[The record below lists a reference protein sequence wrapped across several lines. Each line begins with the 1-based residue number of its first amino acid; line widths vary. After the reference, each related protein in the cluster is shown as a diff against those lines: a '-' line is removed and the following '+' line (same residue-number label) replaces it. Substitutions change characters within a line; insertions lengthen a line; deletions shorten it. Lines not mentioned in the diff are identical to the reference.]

1 MKELQEAQDIID
13 AVGKAD
19 PHQTGRIAANLIL
32 VKNGFQG
39 TEEQWEEFLNHVKYP
54 EDYPNL
60 EDLFP
65 VDMGGKYGYKEL
77 MTAVEE
83 VYQQSE

>member
-1 MKELQEAQDIID
+1 MKELQEAQSIID

-19 PHQTGRIAANLIL
+19 PHQTGRITTNLII

-39 TEEQWEEFLNHVKYP
+39 TEEQWERFLNHVKYP

-60 EDLFP
+60 EDLFH
-65 VDMGGKYGYKEL
+65 VDVKSGYKEL
-77 MTAVEE
+77 MAAVEE